1 MTRNEAE
8 AKIKPLIQIVDGGAV
23 LSHSDARR
31 LIGDER
37 FGRMMRD
44 PVRNLPRG
52 GEWIYFWN
60 VLDYAGWPVRGSA
73 DYMICSP
80 LPGA

>member
-1 MTRNEAE
+1 M
-8 AKIKPLIQIVDGGAV
+8 VDFGQGPV
-23 LSHSDARR
+23 EFDDQQR
-31 LIGDER
+31 LDVEWIAGMDER